1 MNTQFILVSKK
12 GELIMKMGKHFLA
25 PIAITLIAL
34 STVGCGKKNDAKTLN
49 IVCLNLGYGSEWIQ
63 EAVKIWK
70 EENPDYKVNL
80 NASPDARSIITSD
93 MAKSNNIDDLYISN
107 GTDWRRYAAQNKLL
121 AIDDILEEKVDGMK
135 VLDKINDEYH
145 ESIYFKGQ
153 NGETHT
159 YRLPWMSDV
168 GGIFYN
174 AKMFRDNGWTVPTTV
189 DELLALCQN
198 MVDHPIYVNPGDK
211 TSPRVYPFAYR
222 GENADYFDYLVY
234 TWWSQISGVNAI
246 NEFKQY
252 GKEDSGKFDAK
263 TNTTYAGLKQATQAW
278 YQIFVIVCYTDPEDV
293 TRDNHTAQK
302 NFMQG
307 KAAMMISGNWL
318 YNEMLGYNTS
328 HTLPSNFELK
338 IMKTPKIVST
348 AENSSYIIGEDQ
360 YIAIP
365 KTSIKA
371 DLAKSF
377 IKTMISD
384 KVLKVFFEKAHGMM
398 AYKLSSGTY
407 TSEDPYMTS
416 LTEYRSDLSK
426 TFTNYS
432 SSLLFLNNFVDFWG
446 ATNARPFLQLIK
458 KTYKSVDEA
467 FTEIYANVTRQWGDW
482 VKQSG
487 M

>member
-1 MNTQFILVSKK
+1 
-12 GELIMKMGKHFLA
+12 MKFGKCFLTSVA
-25 PIAITLIAL
+25 AVMAAL
-34 STVGCGKKNDAKTLN
+34 CISGCRSNKNSATTLN
-49 IVCLNLGYGSEWIQ
+49 VVCLNLGYGSEWI
-63 EAVKIWK
+63 EDAVKFWE
-70 EENPDYKVNL
+70 EENPGYKVNL
-80 NASPDARSIITSD
+80 NASADARSIVTSD
-93 MAKSNNIDDLYISN
+93 MAKSRNIDDLYICN

-121 AIDDILEEKVDGMK
+121 AIDDLLQEEVDGMK

-174 AKMFRDNGWTVPTTV
+174 AKMFRDNGWSIPTTA

-198 MVDHPIYVNPGDK
+198 MVDHPIYVTPGDK
-211 TSPRVYPFAYR
+211 TSPRVYPFAYT
-222 GENADYFDYLVY
+222 GENTDYFDYLVY
-234 TWWSQISGVNAI
+234 TWWGQIVGKDAI

-252 GKEDSGKFDAK
+252 GKEDASKFDAS
-263 TNTTYAGLKQATQAW
+263 TNTTYAGLKQATSVW
-278 YQIFVIVCYTDPEDV
+278 YNIFCNPNYTDPEDI

-307 KAAMMISGNWL
+307 KAAMMVSGNWI
-318 YNEMLGYNTS
+318 YNEMLNYNTN
-328 HTLPSNFELK
+328 HTLPANFELK
-338 IMKTPKIVST
+338 IMETPKITST
-348 AENSSYIIGEDQ
+348 AKKISYIIGEDQ

-365 KTSIKA
+365 ASTKKPE
-371 DLAKSF
+371 LAKSF
-377 IKTMISD
+377 IKTLISD
-384 KVLKVFFEKAHGMM
+384 KVLKSFFNKAHGMM
-398 AYKLSSGTY
+398 AYKLSSGAYETD
-407 TSEDPYMTS
+407 DPYMTS
-416 LTEYRSDLSK
+416 LMEYRAGLQE

-446 ATNARPFLQLIK
+446 ASSGRPFLQLIK

-467 FTEIYANVTRQWGDW
+467 FSEIYANVTRQWGTW
-482 VKQSG
+482 VKESN